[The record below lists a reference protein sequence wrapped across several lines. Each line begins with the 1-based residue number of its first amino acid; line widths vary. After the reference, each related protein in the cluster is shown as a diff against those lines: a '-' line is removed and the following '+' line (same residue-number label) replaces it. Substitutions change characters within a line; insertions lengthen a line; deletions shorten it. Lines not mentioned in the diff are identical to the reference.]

1 MCCGCRR
8 VARRNATSP
17 RRDGA
22 DGWREAY
29 FTGAEYL
36 LERGLSVLLLDG
48 PGQGE
53 TRLFGGVHFDID
65 YGAACSAALEH
76 LQEKFGKRPIGIWG
90 NSMGGHLA
98 AVAAARDARFAACC
112 VNGGS
117 IRPLETLDRYPR
129 FIDKLAAMVGTTDA
143 EEVLAVMRYYDLTSG
158 VDAIRCPLLVL
169 HGGADL
175 VFLPENARRIYAGA
189 SSRDKTM
196 LYWDD
201 GDHCL
206 YNHAHEKHCMVSDW
220 FHDRLA

>member
-65 YGAACSAALEH
+65 
-76 LQEKFGKRPIGIWG
+76 
-90 NSMGGHLA
+90 
-98 AVAAARDARFAACC
+98 
-112 VNGGS
+112 
-117 IRPLETLDRYPR
+117 
-129 FIDKLAAMVGTTDA
+129 
-143 EEVLAVMRYYDLTSG
+143 
-158 VDAIRCPLLVL
+158 
-169 HGGADL
+169 
-175 VFLPENARRIYAGA
+175 
-189 SSRDKTM
+189 
-196 LYWDD
+196 
-201 GDHCL
+201 
-206 YNHAHEKHCMVSDW
+206 
-220 FHDRLA
+220 